1 MDLYSK
7 TCMGCSKLFTTQYS
21 TSFSK
26 SVSMLH
32 RSIQEAIYAIYGYV
46 RLADEIV
53 DTFHQHP
60 KREMLAELKAQ
71 TYKSISDRISTNPI
85 LNSFQLTVNQYKIP
99 HELIESFLY
108 SMEMDLEKQDYSAE
122 EYKKYIYGSAEVVG
136 LMCLK
141 VFCNGNEKLYNELTA
156 PARSLGEAFQKVN
169 FLRDLKDDF
178 EERGRVYF
186 PEVDFSNFTEENK
199 RNIEQDIRSDLD
211 KSLVGIKK
219 LPKEAKLGVYLAYRY
234 YGALLRRIKR
244 TNASKITTQRI
255 RVPDA
260 IKFLIRVRSWFDVKL
275 KLI

>member
-7 TCMGCSKLFTTQYS
+7 TCMGCSKLFTTHYS

-26 SVSMLH
+26 AVSMLH
-32 RSIQEAIYAIYGYV
+32 HSIQEPIYAIYGFV

-60 KREMLAELKAQ
+60 KRELLAELKAQ
-71 TYKSISDRISTNPI
+71 TYKSISERISTNPI
-85 LNSFQLTVNQYKIP
+85 LNSFQLIVNQYKIP
-99 HELIESFLY
+99 HELIESFLV
-108 SMEMDLEKQDYSAE
+108 SMEMDLEKQEYSTS

-141 VFCNGNEKLYNELTA
+141 VFCNGNQQLFDELTA

-169 FLRDLKDDF
+169 FLRDLKDDY

-186 PEVDFSNFTEENK
+186 PDVDFSNFTEKSK
-199 RNIEQDIRSDLD
+199 RSIEQDIQNDLD

-219 LPKEAKLGVYLAYRY
+219 LPAQAKLGVYLAYRY

-244 TNASKITTQRI
+244 TSASRIASQRI
-255 RVPDA
+255 RVPDSV
-260 IKFLIRVRSWFDVKL
+260 KFLIRIRSWIDVKL